1 MRLHV
6 QQKHAFELRRR
17 RAAAPPLVIG
27 LRASLLLLLSQS
39 HLGALTRTPL
49 APAPATVALAQ
60 HYVARRRANRPRAG
74 GGQPP
79 AQPPQ
84 PVV

>member
-27 LRASLLLLLSQS
+27 LRASLLLSQS
-39 HLGALTRTPL
+39 HSGALTRTPL